1 MTLQTEPQYK
11 LRMPLELKDKIKSSA
26 ENKNRSM
33 NADIVARLE
42 QTFKQEDSSETPSAS
57 NALIITAMYQT
68 LREEGYTHDKAEQVI
83 TDSVKKLLDMDFI
96 KKNYNNAVDRDKD

>member
-1 MTLQTEPQYK
+1 MTIQTEPQYK
-11 LRMPLELKDKIKSSA
+11 LRMPHELKDKIKSSA

-42 QTFKQEDSSETPSAS
+42 QTFKQEDTSLVPSAS

-96 KKNYNNAVDRDKD
+96 KKNYNNAVPKD

>member
-11 LRMPLELKDKIKSSA
+11 LRMPHELKDKIKSSA

-42 QTFKQEDSSETPSAS
+42 QTFKQEESSDMPSAS
-57 NALIITAMYQT
+57 NVLIVSAMYQT
-68 LREEGYTHDKAEQVI
+68 LREEGYTHEKAEQVI

-96 KKNYNNAVDRDKD
+96 KKNYNNAVDKD

>member
-1 MTLQTEPQYK
+1 MTIQTEPQYK
-11 LRMPLELKDKIKSSA
+11 LRMPHELRDKIKSSA

-42 QTFKQEDSSETPSAS
+42 QTFKEEESTTPSTS
-57 NALIITAMYQT
+57 NVLIVTAVYQT
-68 LREEGYTHDKAEQVI
+68 LREEGYTHEKAEQVI

-96 KKNYNNAVDRDKD
+96 KKNFNNAIDTDKD

>member
-1 MTLQTEPQYK
+1 MSHQKDPQFK
-11 LRMPLELKDKIKSSA
+11 LRIPEGLKEKVRISS
-26 ENKNRSM
+26 ENHNRTM
-33 NADIVARLE
+33 TADIIARVE
-42 QTFKQEDSSETPSAS
+42 QTFKQEDNSLLPSAS

-96 KKNYNNAVDRDKD
+96 KKNYNNAVDKG

>member
-1 MTLQTEPQYK
+1 MTIQTEPQYK
-11 LRMPLELKDKIKSSA
+11 LRMPHELRDKIKSSA

-42 QTFKQEDSSETPSAS
+42 QTFKEEESTTPSTS
-57 NALIITAMYQT
+57 NVLIVTAVYQT
-68 LREEGYTHDKAEQVI
+68 LREEGYTHEKAEQVI

-96 KKNYNNAVDRDKD
+96 KRNYNNAVAKD